1 MPLLTWR
8 FLPFDGFSGW
18 VEVDNFAFLLLGSAV
33 RIGVEDVDEL
43 DPVWLPSGLLEIRDR
58 FTGKILGSE
67 VAF

>member
-1 MPLLTWR
+1 MPLLTGR

-43 DPVWLPSGLLEIRDR
+43 DPVWLPSRLPEM
-58 FTGKILGSE
+58 
-67 VAF
+67 